1 MIKMLRRK
9 VFDQEVKPPIYS
21 TMTYFLMWFSYLLG
35 RTKISNWCN
44 CWMISSV
51 WTFCGNP
58 FQDRL
63 LLVKY
68 RTVLRRWAWLWE
80 REANNPKR
88 EREREQA
95 SAWFEHAQKIE
106 SGHFFHRGASN
117 SCRIRSVF
125 RAVGVFMLVKGTK
138 LEASYALVYILSNL
152 SGYT

>member
-1 MIKMLRRK
+1 MIKMLRRR
-9 VFDQEVKPPIYS
+9 VFNQEVKPPIYS
-21 TMTYFLMWFSYLLG
+21 TITYFCLEGQKYL
-35 RTKISNWCN
+35 INWCN

-51 WTFCGNP
+51 CTFCGNP

-68 RTVLRRWAWLWE
+68 RTVLRRWAWLCE

-88 EREREQA
+88 EREREHA

-106 SGHFFHRGASN
+106 SGHFFHPGASN

-125 RAVGVFMLVKGTK
+125 RAVGVFMLVEGTE
-138 LEASYALVYILSNL
+138 LEASYSLVYVLSNL

>member
-1 MIKMLRRK
+1 MIKMLRRR
-9 VFDQEVKPPIYS
+9 VFNQEVKPPIYS
-21 TMTYFLMWFSYLLG
+21 TITYFCLEGQKYL
-35 RTKISNWCN
+35 INWCN

-68 RTVLRRWAWLWE
+68 RTVLRRWAWLCE

-106 SGHFFHRGASN
+106 SGHFFHLGASN

-138 LEASYALVYILSNL
+138 LEASYALVYVLSNL
-152 SGYT
+152 SGYTCVRLH